1 MNFEAERWIVG
12 AQAVGQVGVAR
23 RIDVIARAMMD
34 GATVFDL
41 EDLELCYAPQFG
53 AAKTRSMWPTWWP
66 AIICAATC
74 PWRIGV
80 NWRKPRPY

>member
-1 MNFEAERWIVG
+1 VAQRHVWLHYISNFPQKLNMNFEAERWIVG
-12 AQAVGQVGVAR
+12 AQAVGEVGVAR
-23 RIDVIARAMMD
+23 RIDVIATAMMD

-41 EDLELCYAPQFG
+41 EDLELC
-53 AAKTRSMWPTWWP
+53 
-66 AIICAATC
+66 CAATC

>member
-1 MNFEAERWIVG
+1 MNFEAERWIVC
-12 AQAVGQVGVAR
+12 AQAVGEVGVAR

-41 EDLELCYAPQFG
+41 EDLELC
-53 AAKTRSMWPTWWP
+53 
-66 AIICAATC
+66 CAATC